1 MKNIAVFTGTRAE
14 YGILFPLLKAIKAHS
29 KLNLQLMVSGMH
41 LSPEFGNSVT
51 DIINDGFVV
60 NEKVEMLLSSNT
72 PVGCAKSVGL
82 GIIGFADSLQ
92 RLAPDVLV
100 VLGDRFEAL
109 AVVQTAMLLN
119 IPVAHIHGGE
129 ITQGA
134 KDDAIRH
141 AITKLSTVHF
151 TANQAYRQRVIQ
163 LGEAPDTVHCVGSLG
178 LENITKHNTFL
189 SKTELQ
195 AQLGFDLGE
204 KYFLLTYHS
213 ATLADEPPLAS
224 FNAIIAALE
233 NYPHHQL
240 IITYP
245 NADDGGREI
254 IKKIEQLAEQF
265 PARILAIPT
274 LGFLKYFSAVKYAA
288 AVIGNSSSGII
299 EVPAFGVPSINI
311 GQRQAGRMA
320 ASSVVHCSVQQDD
333 IGQALRQVDEG
344 QVNLAGDNPYAL
356 PSNDRASELTTS
368 ARIVQI
374 LDKETFSTQK
384 SFYDLAHY
392 DGAPY
397 IDNE

>member
-1 MKNIAVFTGTRAE
+1 MKKIAVFTGTRAE

-29 KLNLQLMVSGMH
+29 ELNLQLMVAGMH

-51 DIINDGFVV
+51 DIVNDGFVV
-60 NEKVEMLLSSNT
+60 DEKIEMLLSSNT
-72 PVGCAKSVGL
+72 PVGCAKSVGI
-82 GIIGFADSLQ
+82 GIIGLQ
-92 RLAPDVLV
+92 RLTPDVLV

-178 LENITKHNTFL
+178 LENITKHHTFL

-233 NYPHHQL
+233 KYPHHQL

-254 IKKIEQLAEQF
+254 IKQIECLAGQF
-265 PARILAIPT
+265 PERILAIPT

-299 EVPAFGVPSINI
+299 EVPAFNVPSINI

-320 ASSVVHCSVQQDD
+320 ANSIIHCTVQQSD
-333 IGQALRQVDEG
+333 IEQALKRVDQG
-344 QVNLAGDNPYAL
+344 QVNLSGDNPYAL
-356 PSNDRASELTTS
+356 TGNNNQPELTTS
-368 ARIVQI
+368 ERIVQV
-374 LDKETFSTQK
+374 LVEGTFSTQK
-384 SFYDLAHY
+384 SFYDLA
-392 DGAPY
+392 PY
-397 IDNE
+397 TDNA